1 MNPKDIT
8 LYSAE
13 TINKMPLDV
22 LAVMGRTAGLHDS
35 MGNTEFGDRV
45 REARAAVAEL
55 HLAARDYNW
64 VTENAY
70 GIEQT
75 APAKARL
82 DAALAKFGGA
92 A

>member
-1 MNPKDIT
+1 M
-8 LYSAE
+8 SA
-13 TINKMPLDV
+13 PLDV
-22 LAVMGRTAGLHDS
+22 LAILEREM
-35 MGNTEFGDRV
+35 RV
-45 REARAAVAEL
+45 VAATSGSHAAMDLQAARAAVAEL
-55 HLAARDYNW
+55 HLAARDFKW

-82 DAALAKFGGA
+82 EAALAKFGGA